1 MEFLRRRRE
10 FITLFGGAATT
21 WPIIARGFPDAFA
34 HLENGFRPRWH
45 RRSRQLTGKKIN
57 SPPVSRVERQ
67 FPPHGE
73 YAPAARNIR
82 LSSDV
87 S

>member
-34 HLENGFRPRWH
+34 HLALRDCGP
-45 RRSRQLTGKKIN
+45 G
-57 SPPVSRVERQ
+57 
-67 FPPHGE
+67 
-73 YAPAARNIR
+73 AASGA
-82 LSSDV
+82 LM
-87 S
+87 

>member
-57 SPPVSRVERQ
+57 SPRSRASKDSSRPTVNTPQLQETSVSAQ
-67 FPPHGE
+67 M
-73 YAPAARNIR
+73 
-82 LSSDV
+82 
-87 S
+87 